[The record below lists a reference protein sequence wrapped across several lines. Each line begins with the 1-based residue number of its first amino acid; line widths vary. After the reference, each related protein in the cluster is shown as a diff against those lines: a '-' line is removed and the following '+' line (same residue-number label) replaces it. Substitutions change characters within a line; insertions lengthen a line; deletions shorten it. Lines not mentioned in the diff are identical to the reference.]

1 VIRGFSLE
9 ERATMKTITL
19 TPLREHDPYDRLDAI
34 IGEFRK
40 LNREAAQIID
50 RQLDFLAEP
59 PPEVYQ

>member
-1 VIRGFSLE
+1 METTFF
-9 ERATMKTITL
+9 
-19 TPLREHDPYDRLDAI
+19 DPYERLDQI
-34 IGEFRK
+34 ITEFRK